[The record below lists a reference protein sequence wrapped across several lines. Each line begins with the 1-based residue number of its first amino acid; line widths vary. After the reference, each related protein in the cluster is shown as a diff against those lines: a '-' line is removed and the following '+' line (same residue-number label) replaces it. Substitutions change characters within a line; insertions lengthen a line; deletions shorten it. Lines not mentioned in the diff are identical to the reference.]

1 MDQFYDK
8 QGAAI
13 ALDKEA
19 RERRALA
26 AENYNPVFQHLA
38 DLELCIPCEEDG
50 YLDEVVFAVQGILT
64 NVSLVPVTGEKLE
77 ARRAIRL
84 GQRAEISGLNSQTFE
99 DAIAKLEASHDK
111 FQQFFGGQSIQRL
124 VMQNGHFG
132 RALATSNRI
141 FTMRSDYPHE
151 QSTSFEQGVD
161 PLGVLER
168 MSTREIFHG
177 PDNVVKYYRKLSDRS
192 DGWFPGAFKIGDIVE
207 LQASLVVVQTANGGI
222 KMTCRLHA
230 LTLLDDSYTKEAAIR
245 RAASK
250 KAPTATTAVR
260 KRIEHPGDVWKK
272 TKKKDAADQ
281 EREKERAASLP
292 AR

>member
-1 MDQFYDK
+1 WK
-8 QGAAI
+8 
-13 ALDKEA
+13 
-19 RERRALA
+19 
-26 AENYNPVFQHLA
+26 
-38 DLELCIPCEEDG
+38 LCIPCEEDG
-50 YLDEVVFAVQGILT
+50 YLDEVVFAVQGILS
-64 NVSLVPVTGEKLE
+64 NISLVPVTGESELE

-124 VMQNGHFG
+124 VMQTGHFG
-132 RALATSNRI
+132 RVLATSNRI
-141 FTMRSDYPHE
+141 FTMRSDHPHE

-177 PDNVVKYYRKLSDRS
+177 LDNVVKYYRKLSDRS
-192 DGWFPGAFKIGDIVE
+192 DGRMTFPSWFPGAFKIGDIVE

-230 LTLLDDSYTKEAAIR
+230 LTLLDDSYTKVR
-245 RAASK
+245 HNLVHS
-250 KAPTATTAVR
+250 TA
-260 KRIEHPGDVWKK
+260 
-272 TKKKDAADQ
+272 
-281 EREKERAASLP
+281 
-292 AR
+292 